1 MPLSA
6 EHKERTRARILA
18 AAGRVFRRQGY
29 AATAVD
35 AVMAEAGLTRGG
47 FYAHFPSKEALFAEV
62 LAHDH
67 GLIRMLAARRA
78 RSSAGWRRQ
87 TRRILGD
94 WLAPDHLGPVR
105 EGCSFAALTADAARG
120 GPEVRRAWGLAFER
134 LVGELLRTPATDVD
148 QALAMASSERRAL
161 AAQLAA
167 NAIGMLVV
175 AAAGEDGLL
184 RTAQAVTRAAV
195 LEQIDRLLAS

>member
-35 AVMAEAGLTRGG
+35 AVMAEAGLTPGG

-94 WLAPDHLGPVR
+94 
-105 EGCSFAALTADAARG
+105 
-120 GPEVRRAWGLAFER
+120 
-134 LVGELLRTPATDVD
+134 
-148 QALAMASSERRAL
+148 
-161 AAQLAA
+161 
-167 NAIGMLVV
+167 
-175 AAAGEDGLL
+175 
-184 RTAQAVTRAAV
+184 
-195 LEQIDRLLAS
+195 